1 MTTHEEFDWISKDPD
16 AEWTPEQ
23 GQKFLEVTQEL
34 VFFGLENN
42 VEPGDAVG
50 LSQSYFDALHELA
63 ARHYNSRRFDSAATL
78 YQRLLRLKPLQLVY
92 YKGLGACCMGLE
104 RYDAAVKVYH
114 SARVIDA
121 LDAEVVYYLGLAY
134 YFQKDFP
141 AAFDLM
147 RFARLQAEDD
157 PKPGSKIAEFA
168 TQMLE
173 RIKSL
178 VPPEQ
183 AALIDFRPS

>member
-1 MTTHEEFDWISKDPD
+1 MTIDSPSAWSEADQAAELSPEELG
-16 AEWTPEQ
+16 ETQ
-23 GQKFLEVTQEL
+23 GTIEHL
-34 VFFGLENN
+34 VLFGLEHN

-50 LSQSYFDALHELA
+50 FSQSYFDALQELA
-63 ARHYNSRRFDSAATL
+63 VRRYNSQRYDSAAAI
-78 YQRLLRLKPLQLVY
+78 YQRLLRLKPMQLAY
-92 YKGLGACCMGLE
+92 YKGLGACCMGLQ

-121 LDAEVVYYLGLAY
+121 LDVESAYYLGLAY

-147 RFARLQAEDD
+147 RFARVLDEDN
-157 PKPGSKIAEFA
+157 PRPGSKIAAFA
-168 TQMLE
+168 TQLLE
-173 RIKSL
+173 RMKPL

-183 AALIDFRPS
+183 AARIDLRPH

>member
-1 MTTHEEFDWISKDPD
+1 MTTHEEFDWLSNDPD
-16 AEWTPEQ
+16 AELSPEQ
-23 GQKFLEVTQEL
+23 SQKL
-34 VFFGLENN
+34 VDVSLDLVSFGLANN

-63 ARHYNSRRFDSAATL
+63 VRHYNSRRFDSAAAL

-157 PKPGSKIAEFA
+157 PQPGSKIAEFA

-178 VPPEQ
+178 VPAEQ

>member
-1 MTTHEEFDWISKDPD
+1 MTIDYASDWASTDHDP
-16 AEWTPEQ
+16 ELTPEQ
-23 GQKFLEVTQEL
+23 SEKLAEVTQEL
-34 VFFGLENN
+34 VLFGLENN

-157 PKPGSKIAEFA
+157 PQPGSKIAVFA

>member
-1 MTTHEEFDWISKDPD
+1 MTANDTSDWTSTDD
-16 AEWTPEQ
+16 ATELTPEQ
-23 GQKFLEVTQEL
+23 SQKLLDVTQEL

-50 LSQSYFDALHELA
+50 LSQSYFDGLHELA
-63 ARHYNSRRFDSAATL
+63 VRQYNSGRFDGAAAL

-104 RYDAAVKVYH
+104 RYDAAVKVYN

-121 LDAEVVYYLGLAY
+121 LDSEVLYYLGLAY
-134 YFQKDFP
+134 YFQKDFVS
-141 AAFDLM
+141 AFDLM

-157 PKPGSKIAEFA
+157 PQPDSKIVAFA

-173 RIKSL
+173 RMKSL
-178 VPPEQ
+178 VPPDQ
-183 AALIDFRPS
+183 AALIDFRPH

>member
-1 MTTHEEFDWISKDPD
+1 MTDREEFNWISNDPD
-16 AEWTPEQ
+16 AELSPEQ
-23 GQKFLEVTQEL
+23 SQKLLDVTQEL

-50 LSQSYFDALHELA
+50 MSQSYFDALHELA

-104 RYDAAVKVYH
+104 RYDAAVKVYN

-121 LDAEVVYYLGLAY
+121 LECTRFGRAGSAGRTPTIPM
-134 YFQKDFP
+134 FP
-141 AAFDLM
+141 H
-147 RFARLQAEDD
+147 R
-157 PKPGSKIAEFA
+157 KTG
-168 TQMLE
+168 
-173 RIKSL
+173 
-178 VPPEQ
+178 
-183 AALIDFRPS
+183 

>member
-1 MTTHEEFDWISKDPD
+1 MTADHEFDWTSTDPD
-16 AEWTPEQ
+16 AELTPEQ
-23 GQKFLEVTQEL
+23 SQKMLGVIEEL
-34 VFFGLENN
+34 VTFGLERN

-50 LSQSYFDALHELA
+50 LSQGYFDALHELA
-63 ARHYNSRRFDSAATL
+63 VRHYNSRRFDSAAAL
-78 YQRLLRLKPLQLVY
+78 YHRLLRLKPMQLIY

-114 SARVIDA
+114 AARVIDG

-134 YFQKDFP
+134 YFQKDFE

-157 PKPGSKIAEFA
+157 PKPGSKIAAFA

-173 RIKSL
+173 RIKGL
-178 VPPEQ
+178 VPAQQ
-183 AALIDFRPS
+183 AALIDFRPD